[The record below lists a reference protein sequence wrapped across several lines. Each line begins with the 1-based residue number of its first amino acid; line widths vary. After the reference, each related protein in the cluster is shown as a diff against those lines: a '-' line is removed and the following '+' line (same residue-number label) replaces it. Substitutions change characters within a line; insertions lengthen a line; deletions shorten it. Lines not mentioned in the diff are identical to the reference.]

1 MEEVLDQVA
10 TFDLLAERVSVQ
22 QVEGRDTLRQVLPL
36 KSQHCGSEGNSNL
49 YWLVKVVIRN
59 LCISSYIPC
68 TSAGRSW
75 EEPPGFLL
83 SFLLSEAR
91 RESVGNPAWGAGKE
105 ECTAWFNLS
114 LFITYNSVYSK

>member
-1 MEEVLDQVA
+1 MEEVSDQVA

-22 QVEGRDTLRQVLPL
+22 QVEGRDILRRVLPL
-36 KSQHCGSEGNSNL
+36 QPKRYGSEGNSNL

-68 TSAGRSW
+68 TGVGRSW

-83 SFLLSEAR
+83 II
-91 RESVGNPAWGAGKE
+91 PAE
-105 ECTAWFNLS
+105 RS
-114 LFITYNSVYSK
+114 